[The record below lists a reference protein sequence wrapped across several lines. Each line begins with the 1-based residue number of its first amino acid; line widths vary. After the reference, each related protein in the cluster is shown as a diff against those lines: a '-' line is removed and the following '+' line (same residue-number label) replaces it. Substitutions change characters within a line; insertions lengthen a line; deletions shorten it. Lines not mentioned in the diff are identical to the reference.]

1 MFERQATSPEIE
13 RLAGFQM
20 AGKFMPIL
28 APMGLVLGG
37 LYSGFFNPTEAGAV
51 GAAGALVI
59 ALARQSLNPRSFWA
73 VLAAVLEH
81 LSTGVDSKV
90 ADIGALPP
98 YNTDQDGGRH
108 VADLIDQ
115 ISTADGLI
123 FVTPEYNYSIPGVLK
138 NAIDWASRPA
148 YASVFKDKPCMVIT
162 VSAGV
167 LSGVRA
173 QAHLKYILNG
183 MLALV
188 HPGQEIVIPNG
199 SKRLIDARFADPDI
213 LAFIALQ
220 LDVFCAR
227 CAKKD

>member
-1 MFERQATSPEIE
+1 
-13 RLAGFQM
+13 
-20 AGKFMPIL
+20 MP
-28 APMGLVLGG
+28 
-37 LYSGFFNPTEAGAV
+37 
-51 GAAGALVI
+51 
-59 ALARQSLNPRSFWA
+59 
-73 VLAAVLEH
+73 
-81 LSTGVDSKV
+81 TGVDSKV

-98 YNTDQDGGRH
+98 YSADQDGGRH

-123 FVTPEYNYSIPGVLK
+123 FVTPEYNYAIPGVLK

-167 LSGVRA
+167 LGGVR
-173 QAHLKYILNG
+173 AHLKYILNG
-183 MLALV
+183 ILALV
-188 HPGQEIVIPNG
+188 LPGQEIVIPNA
-199 SKRLIDARFADPDI
+199 SKRLIDARFADPGI